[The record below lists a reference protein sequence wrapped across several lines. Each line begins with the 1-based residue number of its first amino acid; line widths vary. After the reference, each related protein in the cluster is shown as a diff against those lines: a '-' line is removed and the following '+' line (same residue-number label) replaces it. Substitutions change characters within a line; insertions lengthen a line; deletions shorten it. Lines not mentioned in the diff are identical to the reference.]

1 MKERQKDLEVRN
13 DGTARMTRDRRG
25 GNKEREGV
33 GGRKTEN
40 GDVMGKEGMEMK
52 VKSQA
57 GVARLYGRGPRLF
70 PAASLVD
77 YRGR

>member
-1 MKERQKDLEVRN
+1 MKERLKDLEVRGY
-13 DGTARMTRDRRG
+13 GTARMTRDRRG

-33 GGRKTEN
+33 GGRRD
-40 GDVMGKEGMEMK
+40 GDVMRKEGMEMK

-57 GVARLYGRGPRLF
+57 GAARLYGRRRGPRLF